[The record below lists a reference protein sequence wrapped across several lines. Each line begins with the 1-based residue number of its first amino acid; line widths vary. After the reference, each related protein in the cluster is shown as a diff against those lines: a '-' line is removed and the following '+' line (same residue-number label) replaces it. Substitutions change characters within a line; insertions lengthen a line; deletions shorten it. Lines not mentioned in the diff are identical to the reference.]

1 MLWIMNMLVAVHVQH
16 SYCASCTVVEKNF
29 YVPWYFSSFINT
41 HDSYLVMDPKKL
53 NKVNTN
59 LVS

>member
-1 MLWIMNMLVAVHVQH
+1 MLVAVHVQH